1 MHPSSTGSPSTP
13 SALPIS
19 GSIHCKKQV
28 NLYRSGHLTSLTG
41 FPSAGPNLHSPER
54 ERDRER
60 GSDSETQRQRERDRQ
75 RQRERETESRLGEGL
90 NELNLFLSEQKKRFS
105 RSITALNSVESVTSL
120 LKSIYLYFWYN
131 GFALCCSVQFSS
143 HSFDI

>member
-1 MHPSSTGSPSTP
+1 MLTKELVKEAHMPKNVYEPKSR
-13 SALPIS
+13 
-19 GSIHCKKQV
+19 IH
-28 NLYRSGHLTSLTG
+28 
-41 FPSAGPNLHSPER
+41 
-54 ERDRER
+54 DRK
-60 GSDSETQRQRERDRQ
+60 
-75 RQRERETESRLGEGL
+75 RERETETETERETERRLGEGL